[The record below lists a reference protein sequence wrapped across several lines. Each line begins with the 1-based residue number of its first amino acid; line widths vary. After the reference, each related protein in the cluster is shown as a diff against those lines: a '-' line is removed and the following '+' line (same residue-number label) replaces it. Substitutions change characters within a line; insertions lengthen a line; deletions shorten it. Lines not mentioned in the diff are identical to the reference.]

1 MTITLTDIDH
11 VVLYARDQ
19 EALVAFYRDVLGCE
33 EVRRNAAVGLV
44 HLRAGRAMLDILQMP
59 EGSDAGSGR
68 NMDHVAFRV
77 ATFDEAA
84 IAAHLAAFGV
94 TPTPV
99 KDRFG
104 ALGTG
109 PSLTFA
115 DPEGNMIELKGPS
128 A

>member
-1 MTITLTDIDH
+1 MAITLTDIDH

-19 EALVAFYRDVLGCE
+19 AALVDFYCDVLGCAV
-33 EVRRNAAVGLV
+33 VRRNEAVGLV
-44 HLRAGRAMLDILQMP
+44 HLSAGRAMLDILPMP
-59 EGSDAGSGR
+59 ADGGGR

-77 ATFDEAA
+77 AHFDGAA
-84 IAAHLAAFGV
+84 ITRHLAGFGIAA
-94 TPTPV
+94 TPV

-109 PSLTFA
+109 PSLTFQ
-115 DPEGNMIELKGPS
+115 DPEGNTIELKGPT